1 MFEVRSRL
9 GKILLQVVVTVM
21 VIPFLIPLIAMVQG
35 SFRGRGWDNYVT
47 VLSLP
52 EVPVFFLNSAIIA
65 VATII
70 LVYICT
76 TLAAFGFSKLRVRG
90 KEIFFWMILACLTLP
105 EVVLITPL
113 FSTAVALG
121 LYNSYWSVILPM
133 AALQMPFTILLARNF
148 VDGIPDELFDAAKVD
163 GANTW
168 SAFWHIILP
177 LTRPITAAVVVLT
190 FVNTW
195 NAYLLPLIF
204 LQSADKQTITLLP
217 QYFISQFT
225 NDQTRVLAS
234 AVIIAFP
241 LIIAYIFAQ
250 KFFERGLAAGAL
262 K

>member
-1 MFEVRSRL
+1 MFEVRSRRARVAL
-9 GKILLQVVVTVM
+9 QIVATLL

-35 SFRGRGWDNYVT
+35 SFKGRGWDNYAT
-47 VLSLP
+47 VLALP
-52 EVPVFFLNSAIIA
+52 EVPLFFLNSAIISA
-65 VATII
+65 CTIA
-70 LVYICT
+70 LVYVCT
-76 TLAAFGFSKLRVRG
+76 VLASFGFSKLRVRG
-90 KEIFFWMILACLTLP
+90 KEFFFWAILVCLTLP
-105 EVVLITPL
+105 EVVLVAPL

-121 LYNSYWSVILPM
+121 LFDTYWSVILPL

-148 VDGIPDELFDAAKVD
+148 VDGIPNELFDAAKVD
-163 GANTW
+163 GASTW

-177 LTRPITAAVVVLT
+177 LTRPISAAIVVLT
-190 FVNTW
+190 FVNAW

-204 LQSADKQTITLLP
+204 LQGPEKQTVTLLP

-241 LIIAYIFAQ
+241 VIIAYLLLQ
-250 KFFERGLAAGAL
+250 RLFERGLAAGAL